1 MYVAVKTKRPN
12 RIKNEILFRPITV
25 TKGDKATCVLTTAM
39 WIFQFFNDIPKRVTS
54 YWTWQEAYHVREW

>member
-39 WIFQFFNDIPKRVTS
+39 
-54 YWTWQEAYHVREW
+54 